1 MKRRGARRTGVGPGA
16 PDSTSCRPL
25 NFRPFRG
32 YHAGPMK
39 SRAQIAQS
47 AAAGLNR
54 FARRA
59 PSTRVVV
66 GFDGF
71 VDSIIDVVDK
81 RHSLEAYDPI
91 RTIDGLGRKLLAAAG
106 QSSNYELVTK
116 LEKLG
121 GNGPI
126 MANATA
132 RAGLPTTYIGALG
145 SPAIHRVFEPL
156 SRIAQCI
163 SICNPGL
170 TDALEF
176 SDGKIMLGKHA
187 SLKDINA
194 AQLDRV
200 VGLEKLK
207 CIVAPCRLLG
217 MVNWTMLTKT
227 DEIWAYLI
235 ERVFPGLPQP
245 PEGRRFVFIDLADPE
260 KRTRQDLA
268 KALESSR
275 RFQQVAD
282 VILGYNLKEA
292 VQVAEVLGVEAGA
305 DPEAEIEVIAVGL
318 RERLNVHG
326 VVIHPRASAAAAV
339 RTGQSVASGTFQ
351 GPLVKQPKLSTGA
364 GDNFN
369 SGFCIGMLAG
379 LAVEEAL
386 CAGTGSSGYYVRN
399 AESPSLD
406 QLAAFCEKLP
416 EPEL

>member
-1 MKRRGARRTGVGPGA
+1 
-16 PDSTSCRPL
+16 
-25 NFRPFRG
+25 
-32 YHAGPMK
+32 MK
-39 SRAQIAQS
+39 SRSQIAQS
-47 AAAGLNR
+47 AAAGLR
-54 FARRA
+54 LFGWRA
-59 PSTRVVV
+59 PSTQVVI

-81 RHSLEAYDPI
+81 RHTLDAYDPI
-91 RTIDGLGRKLLAAAG
+91 ETIEGLGRKFLAAAG

-145 SPAIHRVFEPL
+145 FPSIHRVFEPL

-200 VGLEKLK
+200 VGLDQLK
-207 CIVAPCRLLG
+207 KIAAPCRLLG

-235 ERVFPGLPQP
+235 ERVFPSLPRL
-245 PEGRRFVFIDLADPE
+245 PEGQRLVFIDLADPE
-260 KRTRQDLA
+260 KRTRDDLA

-275 RFQQVAD
+275 RFQQAAD

-292 VQVAEVLGVEAGA
+292 VQVAEVLGVPTGG
-305 DPEAEIEVIAVGL
+305 DPEAGIEAMAVEL
-318 RERLNVHG
+318 RKKLDVHA
-326 VVIHPRASAAAAV
+326 VVIHPRGSAAAAV
-339 RTGQSVASGTFQ
+339 RSGQRVASASFS
-351 GPLVKQPKLSTGA
+351 GPLVKHPKLSTGA

-369 SGFCIGMLAG
+369 AGFCIGMLAG
-379 LAVEEAL
+379 LPVEEAL
-386 CAGTGSSGYYVRN
+386 CAGTASSGYYVRN